1 MKTIT
6 ISKKG
11 SRSEFNEDALLSLPV
26 KGVFLV
32 SDGVG
37 GGPSGHK
44 ASRTTVHNLYE
55 TLSSIEITQD
65 AIIKSI
71 STANDAVYQKAL
83 EGEHKGMACTLVL
96 AWCDGERLTCFN
108 IGDSRIYRIRNGLIE
123 QLTSD
128 QTKQVK
134 RNDRMKSLVTN
145 AIGVKPSV
153 TAELTEWDWVDGDLV
168 MLMSDGISD
177 VVSDNEMQDLVTA
190 EGVSMLEKANALIA
204 ASVANGST
212 DDKTLVF
219 CFN

>member
-1 MKTIT
+1 
-6 ISKKG
+6 
-11 SRSEFNEDALLSLPV
+11 
-26 KGVFLV
+26 V